1 MGKGHLW
8 EEHAALTARGRGSLM
23 VGAWMR
29 RNCQQRSCKTQYH
42 NWAVPFLH
50 RLLCLDTLG
59 MGGVAGRWPQP
70 RNPQIPP
77 KVKTQLHNKERHLKE
92 PRVNL
97 TYCLRDH
104 KAGERE
110 KENKVFGKR
119 TVSSCSMNAGFM
131 ISSNIQ
137 GMSGVQQT
145 AGPLPDLR
153 REGEDRGRSHR
164 TTEQKPLNYE
174 PRRYQ
179 WAHPGF

>member
-8 EEHAALTARGRGSLM
+8 EEHVALTARGRGSLM

-29 RNCQQRSCKTQYH
+29 RNCQQRSCKTRYH

-59 MGGVAGRWPQP
+59 MGGIAGRWPQP

-104 KAGERE
+104 QAGERE
-110 KENKVFGKR
+110 REQGFWKENSELLFNERWVHD
-119 TVSSCSMNAGFM
+119 
-131 ISSNIQ
+131 IIQ
-137 GMSGVQQT
+137 HPRDEWSP
-145 AGPLPDLR
+145 AD
-153 REGEDRGRSHR
+153 SR
-164 TTEQKPLNYE
+164 TTAWPQE
-174 PRRYQ
+174 R
-179 WAHPGF
+179 GGG